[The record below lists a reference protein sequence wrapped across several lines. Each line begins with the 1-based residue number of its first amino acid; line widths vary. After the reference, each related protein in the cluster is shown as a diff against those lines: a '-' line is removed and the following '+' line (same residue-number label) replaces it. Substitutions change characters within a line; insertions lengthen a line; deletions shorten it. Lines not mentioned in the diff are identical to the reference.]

1 MKLIFFGVF
10 TAVAERKI
18 VERQYSPSS
27 FYLRNFSLGIVT
39 VPHLIT
45 KRFLGNSIGKTSRA
59 IKISRKL
66 GLILLKK
73 ISVYNT
79 SMIVE
84 RKSRAFFSVFAF
96 IIMISIVVA
105 YYRYVVIRDFDFFT
119 DEETFYET
127 LLEE

>member
-1 MKLIFFGVF
+1 
-10 TAVAERKI
+10 
-18 VERQYSPSS
+18 
-27 FYLRNFSLGIVT
+27 
-39 VPHLIT
+39 
-45 KRFLGNSIGKTSRA
+45 
-59 IKISRKL
+59 
-66 GLILLKK
+66 
-73 ISVYNT
+73 
-79 SMIVE
+79 MIVE